1 MREARVLRYSVRN
14 AWADLRVIYTPV
26 SWTFGW
32 LGRIVMQV
40 VFFAL
45 VGVLLDSP
53 AQLRFLFVGNAV
65 MVTAHEVMMCV
76 ASTTWERT
84 IGTLPLLVA
93 APSRL
98 WPVFVGRSLQWLP
111 SGVATASVALF
122 AVGPFFGLH
131 WTPVQALSAF
141 GCLVLVAVTTYG
153 FGLAVASVVLA
164 VTNLRNVVSNVV
176 ITLMMLVCGVMVPV
190 SFWPSGVRAL
200 AQAVPLTHGLAA
212 VRAVSDGAGP
222 STVLGRCALALVT
235 GAAWYVVAALLLER
249 LATRGRRTG
258 SIDFSE

>member
-1 MREARVLRYSVRN
+1 MRDLVVLRHSAAN

-45 VGVLLDSP
+45 VGLLLDSP
-53 AQLRFLFVGNAV
+53 EQTRFLFVGNAV

-76 ASTTWERT
+76 ASSTWERMA
-84 IGTLPLLVA
+84 GTLPLLVV

-122 AVGPFFGLH
+122 VVGPAFGLE
-131 WTPVQALSAF
+131 WTVGSAAGAF

-153 FGLAVASVVLA
+153 FGLAVAAVVLA
-164 VTNLRNVVSNVV
+164 FVSLRNVVSNVV
-176 ITLMMLVCGVMVPV
+176 VTLMMLVCGVMVPV
-190 SFWPSGVRAL
+190 SFWPPWVGRIAD
-200 AQAVPLTHGLAA
+200 AVPLTHGVAA
-212 VRAVSDGAGP
+212 VRAVHDGAGP
-222 STVLGRCALALVT
+222 AVVLGRCGAALAV
-235 GAAWYVVAALLLER
+235 GAVWYVVAALLLER
-249 LATRGRRTG
+249 LAARGRRTG
-258 SIDFSE
+258 SIDFAE